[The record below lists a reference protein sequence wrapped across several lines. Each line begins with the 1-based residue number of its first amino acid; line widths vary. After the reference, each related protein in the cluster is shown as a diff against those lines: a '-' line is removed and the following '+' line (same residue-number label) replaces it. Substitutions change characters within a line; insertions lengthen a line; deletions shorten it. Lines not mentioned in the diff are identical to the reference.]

1 MSASSLPTGQPDP
14 WAGAPLVTAEL
25 PGAGGSIRATP
36 EDFEVEES
44 PAYQPCGE
52 GSHLFLWV
60 EKRGRN
66 TREVA
71 SEIARALKVAERDVG
86 IAGQKDRQALTRQFM
101 SVPNAPGRQAS
112 GLAGEG
118 WRVLSAK
125 AHGNKLKTGH
135 LLGNRFRI
143 RVRGATAGAAER
155 ARATGQ
161 ALAERGLPNLF
172 GPQRFGR
179 GGSNV
184 PLGRALVLGGEDPQL
199 ARARRDRF
207 LRRIAVSAYQSWL
220 FNRVLAER
228 VRDGLFASAVPGDL
242 MKKLTT
248 GGLFTCESAQADG
261 PRVAAF
267 EISPT
272 GPMFGHRMM
281 SPQFDALARE
291 ERVLAEEGLTLDRF
305 APLGPDAEGTR
316 RPMRLPLSL
325 AVSDADDAAG
335 TFVLE
340 FSLPKGSFATAVL
353 REVLKSEVPEE
364 LPEEK
369 GD

>member
-1 MSASSLPTGQPDP
+1 LTSTPSPAPLDP
-14 WAGAPLVTAEL
+14 WAGAPLVTSDL
-25 PGAGGSIRATP
+25 PGAGGTIRAAP
-36 EDFEVEES
+36 EDFEVEELPVYLPS
-44 PAYQPCGE
+44 GQGT
-52 GSHLFLWV
+52 HLFLWV

-71 SEIARALKVAERDVG
+71 SEIARALKVPERDVG
-86 IAGQKDRQALTRQFM
+86 VAGQKDRLALTRQFL
-101 SVPNAPGRQAS
+101 SVPNAPGRQAQ

-135 LLGNRFRI
+135 LAGNRFRI
-143 RVRGATAGAAER
+143 RVRGATPGAAAR
-155 ARATGQ
+155 ARAAGE
-161 ALAERGLPNLF
+161 ALAARGLPNLY

-184 PLGRALVLGGEDPQL
+184 PLGRALVLGGDDPQL
-199 ARARRDRF
+199 PRARRDRF
-207 LRRIAVSAYQSWL
+207 LRRIAISAYQSWL
-220 FNRVLAER
+220 FNRVLADR
-228 VRDGLFASAVPGDL
+228 VRDGAFASALPGDL
-242 MKKLTT
+242 MKKLAT
-248 GGLFTCESAQADG
+248 GGLFTCESPEADG
-261 PRVAAF
+261 PRVASF

-281 SPQFDALARE
+281 SPQGEALARE
-291 ERVLAEEGLTLDRF
+291 GRILSEEGLTLERF

-316 RPMRLPLSL
+316 RPMRLPLAL
-325 AVSDADDAAG
+325 TVCEEDDAAG
-335 TFVLE
+335 SFVVD

-369 GD
+369 GEG